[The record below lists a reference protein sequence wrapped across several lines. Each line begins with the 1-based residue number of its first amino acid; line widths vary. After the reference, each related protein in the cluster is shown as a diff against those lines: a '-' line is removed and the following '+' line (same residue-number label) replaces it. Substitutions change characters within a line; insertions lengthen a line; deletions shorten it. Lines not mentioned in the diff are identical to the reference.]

1 MNIENVKIE
10 DIKKNP
16 NNPRYIKD
24 DKYKKLVKSIV
35 EFPEMLQ
42 IRPIVVDADNMVLG
56 GNMRLKACQDAGLT
70 EIPILK
76 ATELTEEQKKE
87 FIIKDNQSFG
97 DWDMLSLKD
106 WDKEMLLKS
115 GFEDYQMIDIFGINE
130 LGNKYTGNI
139 EGSNFNP
146 EAINVDD
153 FIKQNIFFFNEL
165 MLEFEDDKIKKAIKN
180 IKDTDQ
186 FKEEIKKIILKY
198 GKDSI

>member
-1 MNIENVKIE
+1 MNIEIVKIE
-10 DIKKNP
+10 EIKKNP

-24 DKYKKLVKSIV
+24 EKYKKLVKSIV
-35 EFPEMLQ
+35 DFPEMLK

-56 GNMRLKACQDAGLT
+56 GNMRLKACQDAGLV
-70 EIPILK
+70 EVPILK

-97 DWDMLSLKD
+97 DWDMLTLKD
-106 WDKEMLLKS
+106 WDKEMLLRS
-115 GFEDYQMIDIFGINE
+115 GFEDYQMIDIFGIND
-130 LGNKYTGNI
+130 LNNKYTGNI

-146 EAINVDD
+146 EAVNVDD

-198 GKDSI
+198 GKDRI

>member
-1 MNIENVKIE
+1 MNIEIVKIE
-10 DIKKNP
+10 EIKKNP

-24 DKYKKLVKSIV
+24 EKYKKLVKSIV
-35 EFPEMLQ
+35 DFPEMLK

-56 GNMRLKACQDAGLT
+56 GNMRLKSCQDAGLV
-70 EIPILK
+70 EVPILK

-97 DWDMLSLKD
+97 DWDMLTLKD
-106 WDKEMLLKS
+106 WDKEMLLRS
-115 GFEDYQMIDIFGINE
+115 GFEDYQMIDIFGIND
-130 LGNKYTGNI
+130 LNNKYTGNI

-146 EAINVDD
+146 EAVNVDD

-198 GKDSI
+198 GKDRI